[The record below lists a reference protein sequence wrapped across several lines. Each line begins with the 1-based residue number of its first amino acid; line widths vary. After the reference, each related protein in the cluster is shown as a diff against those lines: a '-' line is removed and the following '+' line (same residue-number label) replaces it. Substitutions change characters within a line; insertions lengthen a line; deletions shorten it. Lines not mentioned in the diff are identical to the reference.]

1 MGVIT
6 GAQLIA
12 LVDSIAAQLTIL
24 DTAVGTE
31 TTAAS
36 ILYGM
41 QQNVDRIDAYGEEDP
56 RVALEGVA
64 SGMKDLMASFKIQL
78 DQLFSAEIENHIRR
92 QSDLSFSEYWAQ
104 ENSDRIPPEFAS
116 MFRGQSH
123 FIAPALVWPA
133 YAILGSFV
141 VSGAGA
147 GIFTDGDAID
157 LLQYG
162 AADLQAEVLV
172 AATTVTLVAT
182 ITGLDQNGSVMTG
195 TATFV
200 AANVGDKV
208 DVVPDVANAQF
219 ADITDISITGGAAT
233 DAFRVQVKADRT
245 PSL

>member
-6 GAQLIA
+6 GVQLQA
-12 LVDSIAAQLTIL
+12 LVDSISAQLTIL

-31 TTAAS
+31 ATAAT

-64 SGMKDLMASFKIQL
+64 SGMKDLMTSFKIQL
-78 DQLFSAEIENHIRR
+78 DQLFSAEIENHVRR
-92 QSDLSFSEYWAQ
+92 QTDLSFSQYWAQ
-104 ENSDRIPPEFAS
+104 ENATRIPPEFAS
-116 MFRGQSH
+116 MFRGIGH

-141 VSGAGA
+141 TSAPDTGV
-147 GIFTDGDAID
+147 FTDGVAID
-157 LLQYG
+157 LLQFG
-162 AADLQAEVLV
+162 AADLEAEVLV
-172 AATTVTLVAT
+172 AATTVSLVAI
-182 ITGLDQNGSVMTG
+182 ITGLDENGSVMTG
-195 TATFV
+195 TATFST
-200 AANVGDKV
+200 ANVGDKV
-208 DVVPDVANAQF
+208 DVVPDVVGAQF
-219 ADITDISITGGAAT
+219 ADITDITIIGGVST